1 MKTIDRAE
9 RDVVDAEEASS
20 PPPSPGMINLQ
31 DVWFPQREWID
42 GKLYM
47 LISCPI
53 CKELHEREVVHGRNR
68 VCVKC
73 RSPSSEEAEGG
84 PGQEPNT
91 SRKNPLGSEFS
102 DTPL

>member
-53 CKELHEREVVHGRNR
+53 CKELHEREVVHGRDR
-68 VCVKC
+68 VCDKC
-73 RSPSSEEAEGG
+73 VQRAAKKPKAA
-84 PGQEPNT
+84 PD
-91 SRKNPLGSEFS
+91 RKP
-102 DTPL
+102 TPADSVR